1 MCQMDELEKA
11 KDTGVTPVLML
22 ALSSSVNYLSKLETH
37 GLIKD
42 LKKKFMCMCVYDN
55 PGF

>member
-1 MCQMDELEKA
+1 MDELEKA